1 MNKRKTLFYI
11 AITFAILLALWDIS
25 KKHEI
30 SFTQTEPIYATTT
43 KYGAFL
49 AAQHAIYVNDFEY
62 AHKMSEKFSD
72 VPYEITQRTRYLSDF
87 LGGNLPSDVEI
98 LAKEKDV
105 ASRLI
110 YDAYLSKNEKWDDL
124 YTRHKTDKSALYSP
138 FRIWSAVA
146 KNRITETIKYIDT
159 IDSNP
164 SWKAFVRGQVYAE
177 TGNIKSAAEE
187 FAKVKPEFMNIND
200 YTYILAFY
208 TTNNMQDSAEKL
220 HKEFTSNPGGMF
232 ISDYKNITNWK
243 TFAGPRNALAFN
255 LIQNVS
261 HTKIMLFSDVSVL
274 MLRFAQI
281 IADESPWFNDAMN
294 YYLGQFFINMGG
306 DYEKY
311 FNKMDKTTP
320 LFSFAQMYSAEGTDS
335 IEKLKDILDIQPLF
349 VPAINR
355 LVAKYTGLG
364 DKKAALRIINN
375 ALKNENLPDLGRA
388 YLVKRRALVHLL
400 FNDLNRAQADIH
412 EASKLTVTDSEI
424 LTIQARIWSAQK
436 REIENAYDYAMTMV
450 KRDPTDIMA
459 WDTLAVVVAA
469 REGNDAALDILERVG
484 RSANTC
490 SSLFEHLGDA
500 YSNLGNKKMA
510 RDAYMRAIEL
520 SSDGLSVAPNIQKK
534 LRRLK

>member
-1 MNKRKTLFYI
+1 MELLQRRKFSREFLNGYNEKMHPQIISRVFEIGLLTLKKNYNKILFTKEELDEIIRSFNEKDYVEILPLPSLKKKEKSNNQKKVASPSPKHNCYLNAKFNNCPYLKTKIINKRKLYDKY
-11 AITFAILLALWDIS
+11 LLNPN
-25 KKHEI
+25 
-30 SFTQTEPIYATTT
+30 FTTQNS
-43 KYGAFL
+43 
-49 AAQHAIYVNDFEY
+49 AIY
-62 AHKMSEKFSD
+62 
-72 VPYEITQRTRYLSDF
+72 PYWWW
-87 LGGNLPSDVEI
+87 NN
-98 LAKEKDV
+98 KED
-105 ASRLI
+105 
-110 YDAYLSKNEKWDDL
+110 KNEEPKDNLNVEENYNDNNE
-124 YTRHKTDKSALYSP
+124 YYNNNE
-138 FRIWSAVA
+138 VYEYN
-146 KNRITETIKYIDT
+146 KNDNLEYI
-159 IDSNP
+159 
-164 SWKAFVRGQVYAE
+164 
-177 TGNIKSAAEE
+177 
-187 FAKVKPEFMNIND
+187 NINEGEEEE
-200 YTYILAFY
+200 
-208 TTNNMQDSAEKL
+208 NN
-220 HKEFTSNPGGMF
+220 
-232 ISDYKNITNWK
+232 Y
-243 TFAGPRNALAFN
+243 
-255 LIQNVS
+255 QNYPQ
-261 HTKIMLFSDVSVL
+261 
-274 MLRFAQI
+274 RQ
-281 IADESPWFNDAMN
+281 EYENDAMN

-500 YSNLGNKKMA
+500 YSNSGNKKMA